1 MDFKF
6 DFEKLKLELMDLK
19 NVTTAQVA
27 ARAAYEKAILDSS
40 NTATANAKKLADLQ
54 DTIQADQKKADDA
67 LQVATVASKVA
78 DTLVLK
84 QVDYLLNLLQPDTK
98 PDPGEDPTPD
108 IAPPV
113 PDPLP
118 PPESN

>member
-19 NVTTAQVA
+19 NVTTAQVE
-27 ARAAYEKAILDSS
+27 ARTAYEKAILNSS
-40 NTATANAKKLADLQ
+40 STATANAKKLADLQ
-54 DTIQADQKKADDA
+54 DLIQADQKKADDA
-67 LQVATVASKVA
+67 LQVATVTSKVA

-84 QVDYLLNLLQPDTK
+84 QVDYLLNLLQPDAK

-108 IAPPV
+108 ITPPV

-118 PPESN
+118 VPPGS